1 MCARTIYPFVSHPGR
16 KTQRATLKR
25 EICLFMEQINE
36 DIFPS
41 SENIRIH
48 SLYQK
53 TSVLAN
59 SILLELPLADVRLL
73 ISTVETVWF

>member
-1 MCARTIYPFVSHPGR
+1 
-16 KTQRATLKR
+16 
-25 EICLFMEQINE
+25 MEQINE

-41 SENIRIH
+41 SENIRIR

-53 TSVLAN
+53 TLVLAN